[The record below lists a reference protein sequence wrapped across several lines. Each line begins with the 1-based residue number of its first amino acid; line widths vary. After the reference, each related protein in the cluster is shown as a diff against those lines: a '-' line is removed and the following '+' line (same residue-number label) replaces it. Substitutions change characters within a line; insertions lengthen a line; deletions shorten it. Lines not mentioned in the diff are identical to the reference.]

1 MSSGAGLPTVGS
13 PEPEAVQGMFTGLAR
28 RYDLL
33 NTVLSQGQDRRWRR
47 RAAQLAR
54 VHPGDPV
61 LDVCTGTGG
70 LAALLRQK
78 VGRGGRVVGL
88 DLTEAM
94 LEVARARV
102 PGVTFQVGDAC
113 RLPFPDRSFA
123 AATVAFGLRNV
134 EDRPLALREMF
145 RVVRPGGR
153 AVVLEFSQVHPWLRS
168 GYAWYSRTLIPPIA
182 RALLGR
188 DSAYRYL
195 TDSIA
200 AFPPPDEV
208 SGWMK
213 AAGFDPV
220 RHQRMTWG
228 VVAIHV
234 GRRPF

>member
-1 MSSGAGLPTVGS
+1 MSQGGGLPTVGS
-13 PEPEAVQGMFTGLAR
+13 PEPEAVQGMFTGLAP

-33 NTVLSQGQDRRWRR
+33 NSVLSQGQDRRWRR

-54 VHPGDPV
+54 VQAGDRV

-70 LAALLRQK
+70 LAARLSQR
-78 VGRGGRVVGL
+78 VGPDGEVVGL

-102 PGVTFQVGDAC
+102 PAVTFQVGDAC
-113 RLPFPDRSFA
+113 QLPFSDGAFA

-134 EDRPLALREMF
+134 LDRQLALREMF
-145 RVVRPGGR
+145 RVLRPGGR
-153 AVVLEFSQVHPWLRS
+153 AVVLEFSQVQPGLRS
-168 GYAWYSRTLIPPIA
+168 GYAWYSRTVIPPIA

-200 AFPPPDEV
+200 AFPAPEEV
-208 SGWMK
+208 ARWMS
-213 AAGFDPV
+213 AAGFEPV
-220 RHQRMTWG
+220 RYHRMTWG

-234 GRRPF
+234 GRRPL